1 MKYLKLYEDLTFG
14 IDRMCSEYDIENY
27 TINKDGT
34 IDEADMVRMDK
45 PSMPEVTFGTNITLA
60 YNTGAAFSFL
70 SGTGDWHRWFFA
82 GFSFLVS
89 FILVVWLWRT
99 PKKDKLQSTGVSLIL
114 GGAVGNLL
122 DRGLHGHV
130 IDFIDVYYGHHHFA
144 TFNIADSVICIG
156 AGLLILD
163 LLIHRE

>member
-1 MKYLKLYEDLTFG
+1 MKKGYWFLLSLALMVLDQASKYWVGKHLTPYEPIPIFP
-14 IDRMCSEYDIENY
+14 M
-27 TINKDGT
+27 
-34 IDEADMVRMDK
+34 
-45 PSMPEVTFGTNITLA
+45 FNITLA

-70 SGTGDWHRWFFA
+70 SGAGDWHRWFFA